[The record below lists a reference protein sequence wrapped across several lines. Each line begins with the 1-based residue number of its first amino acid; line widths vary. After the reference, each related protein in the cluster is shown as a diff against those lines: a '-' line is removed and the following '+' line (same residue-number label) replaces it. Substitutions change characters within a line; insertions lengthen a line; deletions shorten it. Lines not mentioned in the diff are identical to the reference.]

1 MAIADLTVTS
11 QRNADIDFTMP
22 FMKLGKY
29 CKCIFLEIDL
39 FIQFTTDKLNRDSLR
54 FGYNRARLAIF

>member
-29 CKCIFLEIDL
+29 CKYISVNRIINVQYSAID
-39 FIQFTTDKLNRDSLR
+39 K
-54 FGYNRARLAIF
+54 